1 MRFDTAV
8 RETVRDQL
16 EKIGKVDVVVGIP
29 GYNEEE
35 TIAHIVSTVGEGL
48 KEYFPN
54 RKNLIVVSDGGS
66 LDDTRENAWSA
77 PVPAGINRIVSIY
90 RGLAG
95 KGTAFRGVFE
105 IAAMVKAQVCVV
117 VDSDLESIAPDW
129 VKLLAQPVLEG
140 KAGFVAP
147 YYRRHKYDGTITNHI
162 AYPITRALYGIR
174 LRQPIGGEFGL
185 SGELA
190 ASLAVQ
196 DVWRTDVTRFGIDIW
211 MSTAAIARKEK
222 IVQADLGNKVH
233 QVKDPSTDL
242 GAMFLQVVSTL
253 FYVACK
259 YKNLWSGAQQSQPV
273 EVVGKSESNINLR
286 PVPVTMEKLRREF
299 AEGVEQF
306 QGFYEKN
313 LSSECYL
320 DLINIKEETKKGE
333 ETRFDPAL
341 WAKIL
346 YEFLWIYS
354 KWERNRRRL
363 IEMLAPLYF
372 GRVTAYCEEVARFK
386 EGEEE
391 QVIEKQAQEFEK
403 QKPYLFKLFKNSG
416 ESCSKDP

>member
-1 MRFDTAV
+1 MKFDTAV
-8 RETVRDQL
+8 RETVRDEL
-16 EKIGKVDVVVGIP
+16 KKIEKVDILVGIP
-29 GYNEEE
+29 CYNEED
-35 TIAHIVSTVGEGL
+35 TIAHIVSTMGEGL
-48 KEYFPN
+48 KEHFPDK
-54 RKNLIVVSDGGS
+54 RSLVVVSDGGS

-105 IAAMVKAQVCVV
+105 IGEMTGAEACVV
-117 VDSDLESIAPDW
+117 VDSDLKSIAPDW
-129 VKLLAQPVLEG
+129 VKLLAQPILDG

-162 AYPITRALYGIR
+162 AYPMIRALYGVS

-185 SGELA
+185 SGDLA
-190 ASLAVQ
+190 ASLAARS
-196 DVWRTDVTRFGIDIW
+196 VWQTDVTRFGIDIW
-211 MSTAAIARKEK
+211 MSTAAIVRKEK
-222 IVQADLGNKVH
+222 IVQANLGNKVH

-259 YKNLWSGAQQSQPV
+259 YRNRWSTDEESRPL
-273 EVVGKSESNINLR
+273 EIVGKSESSISLR
-286 PVPVTMEKLRREF
+286 PVPVSMEKLRTEF
-299 AEGVEQF
+299 TQGVEQF

-313 LSSECYL
+313 LSTQCYS
-320 DLINIKEETKKGE
+320 DLIKIKDDAKKGK
-333 ETRFDPAL
+333 ETRFHPAL

-346 YEFLWIYS
+346 YEFFCTYS

-372 GRVTAYCEEVARFK
+372 GRVTAYCEEVAGFK
-386 EGEEE
+386 DGEEE
-391 QVIEKQAQEFEK
+391 QVIERQAQEFEK
-403 QKPYLFKLFKNSG
+403 QKPYLLKLMHNSRQG
-416 ESCSKDP
+416 